1 MEFVV
6 IDTFDETLRDEWNA
20 LLKESVSNVPFL
32 QFEYLKTWW
41 EHLGGGEWQQPVE
54 LMIIIAREKGKLAG
68 IAPLFLAEHEDLK
81 SLLFLGSIE
90 ISDFLDFIVRRE
102 DEQAFIDGLF
112 DFIRSSLISR
122 YGIERLDLYNLL
134 EESPTLEMV
143 QAASTSM
150 GWSASQERL
159 QCSPLIQLPG
169 DWEAYLAG
177 IDKKQRHEI
186 RRKMRRASES
196 EFNVSW
202 HVAENARQLNTASED
217 FLTLMAQEKDKQ
229 QFLTPAMRVQMKA
242 MMQTAF
248 DKGTLQLAFLT
259 VNGSNAAAYFN
270 FDYGN
275 RIWVYNSGLDYTY
288 MDYSPG
294 WVLLG
299 NLLKWANENG
309 REVFD
314 FMRGDEDYKYRF
326 GAVNRFIVRIKIDL
340 K

>member
-1 MEFVV
+1 MEYAV
-6 IDTFDETLRDEWNA
+6 IDTFDEALRDEWNA
-20 LLKESVSNVPFL
+20 LLQESVSNVPFL
-32 QFEYLKTWW
+32 QFDYLKTWW
-41 EHLGGGEWQQPVE
+41 KHLGGGEWQQPVQ
-54 LMIIIAREKGKLAG
+54 LFIITARENGSLAG
-68 IAPLFLAEHEDLK
+68 IAPLFLSEREGRN

-90 ISDFLDFIVRRE
+90 ISDFLDLIVRRE
-102 DEQAFIDGLF
+102 DEPAFIDGLF
-112 DFIRSSLISR
+112 AFIQSHLVPR
-122 YGIERLDLYNLL
+122 YDIQCLDLYNLV
-134 EESPTLEMV
+134 EESPTLDLM
-143 QAASTSM
+143 QAAAASI

-159 QCSPLIQLPG
+159 QRSPLIRLPG

-186 RRKMRRASES
+186 RRKMRRAAES

-202 HVAENARQLNTASED
+202 HVVENARQLKAASED
-217 FLTLMAQEKDKQ
+217 FLTLMSQEKDKQ
-229 QFLTPAMRVQMKA
+229 QFLTPEMRVQMKA

-248 DKGTLQLAFLT
+248 DAGNLQLAFLT

-270 FDYGN
+270 FDYAN
-275 RIWVYNSGLDYTY
+275 RIWVYNSGLDYAY

-299 NLLKWANENG
+299 HLLKWANENG

-314 FMRGDEDYKYRF
+314 FMRGDEEYKYRF
-326 GAVNRFIVRIKIDL
+326 GGVDRFIARMKIDL